1 MQQFIYTQ
9 YILLFSSMIYINI
22 RKLLIQI
29 AAFGNVILR
38 FRCSS
43 IVWSF
48 FVIVVGFK
56 LYHTVLL
63 TFKLCNVIPNF
74 YFLKKV

>member
-1 MQQFIYTQ
+1 
-9 YILLFSSMIYINI
+9 MIYINI
-22 RKLLIQI
+22 RKMLIQI
-29 AAFGNVILR
+29 AVFGNVILH

-43 IVWSF
+43 MVGSF

-63 TFKLCNVIPNF
+63 IFKLCNVIHNF

>member
-38 FRCSS
+38 FRRSS
-43 IVWSF
+43 IVGSF